1 MSLILPRTGRTK
13 TRKAFKRRC
22 NLNLV
27 PNSVKNVFQMDKGMN
42 DIPVRQRVCAKAL
55 RYGKIAQSVCA
66 KRERLEPTGWS
77 VNRDGRGGQ
86 GSDAGEFGMPGKVPG
101 FLPTGL

>member
-22 NLNLV
+22 NRNLV
-27 PNSVKNVFQMDKGMN
+27 PSSMQNVFQMDKRMN
-42 DIPVRQRVCAKAL
+42 DIPLRQRVCAKAL

-77 VNRDGRGGQ
+77 VNRDRTGGQ
-86 GSDAGEFGMPGKVPG
+86 GSDAGELRMPGKVPG